1 LGRGLF
7 YGGFDHGCF
16 SDLFYVCVPGEAAD
30 ITTAP
35 AEAEDEGH
43 QKPRPLQ
50 STKYISLEPFLLHD
64 TTVVYTLEIF
74 MYLYHALVGLHT
86 HR

>member
-1 LGRGLF
+1 MSACVITLNLLF
-7 YGGFDHGCF
+7 RASK
-16 SDLFYVCVPGEAAD
+16 SDVFVNVVWSNCLSDIFNVCVLGEAAD

-50 STKYISLEPFLLHD
+50 SPK
-64 TTVVYTLEIF
+64 
-74 MYLYHALVGLHT
+74 
-86 HR
+86 